1 MSSGSWGH
9 IAGWWR
15 DMPNPGLTI
24 SHKVEG
30 LEELIRK
37 VDAVTLLSGPLR
49 RFFERA
55 TLIVVRFTKLRA
67 PYRTGRLQG
76 GITKRIDP
84 RPLPLWGQVA
94 TGVTHKGVS
103 YPTVLEMGHATRKG
117 ADRSIL
123 FHYRATARK
132 GQFTRGWWSGGLA
145 DSQREIGEAMD
156 AMGREVEAAWKA

>member
-30 LEELIRK
+30 LEELIHK

-55 TLIVVRFTKLRA
+55 ALIVVRFTRLRA
-67 PYRTGRLQG
+67 PYRTGRLQS
-76 GITKRIDP
+76 GITHRVDP
-84 RPLPLWGQVA
+84 RTIPLWGQVA
-94 TGVTHKGVS
+94 TGVTDRGVS
-103 YPTVLEMGHATRKG
+103 YPTILEMSVRT
-117 ADRSIL
+117 
-123 FHYRATARK
+123 HYRATGRK
-132 GQFTRGWWSGGLA
+132 GQPTRGWWSGGLA

-156 AMGREVEAAWKA
+156 AMGREVEASWRR